1 MSVPSATESV
11 SIVQVEPLQV
21 QSPKSADAS
30 SPTVIEVPRS
40 AVTLPPEYVSPDEKV
55 VVATQLGTPETSAS
69 TCPLVPCDV
78 VAKRDDPFPR
88 RSVFACID
96 AQPVPPFETG
106 RSPVTSAARSTSYVD
121 TAPAVALRN
130 PESVPMVSPPVVC
143 MPANVDD
150 ADALIPEFAVLFH
163 LRLFS

>member
-1 MSVPSATESV
+1 
-11 SIVQVEPLQV
+11 
-21 QSPKSADAS
+21 
-30 SPTVIEVPRS
+30 
-40 AVTLPPEYVSPDEKV
+40 VSPDEKV

-106 RSPVTSAARSTSYVD
+106 RSPVTSAARSTSDVD
-121 TAPAVALRN
+121 TAPAVALRK

-150 ADALIPEFAVLFH
+150 ADALILFAVMPPVNVDGGMEELVLLKELLPISCICLF
-163 LRLFS
+163 